1 MILSACKRPVP
12 FSFRHSQHLRVC
24 RTITSTTRSHPS
36 TIRGV
41 PESSP
46 SNPLPSSSNASS
58 DSDENVSMYTGT
70 SKPRPY
76 HLKHPPPRELPRL
89 EVRLHSLT
97 VLCSLNHLTSFQ
109 SRFLPLKAILLGAL
123 GISLWGA
130 FLLHTTNAEKA
141 SSSVVKGILRELR
154 DTEVLRGV
162 LGDAIRVQGEWWL
175 NGSPW
180 IRGKVSTMQGSV
192 DVSFKVKGT
201 RGRCLVFF
209 SVYWLLTIASSRF
222 DILPLSLE

>member
-1 MILSACKRPVP
+1 
-12 FSFRHSQHLRVC
+12 
-24 RTITSTTRSHPS
+24 
-36 TIRGV
+36 
-41 PESSP
+41 
-46 SNPLPSSSNASS
+46 
-58 DSDENVSMYTGT
+58 MYTGT

-76 HLKHPPPRELPRL
+76 HLKHPPPRALPRL
-89 EVRLHSLT
+89 E
-97 VLCSLNHLTSFQ
+97 
-109 SRFLPLKAILLGAL
+109 SRFLPIKAILLGAL

-154 DTEVLRGV
+154 DNEVLRGV

-192 DVSFKVKGT
+192 DVSFRVKGT
-201 RGRCLVFF
+201 RGAAT
-209 SVYWLLTIASSRF
+209 VYFTSIRRDKGLPFEILRF
-222 DILPLSLE
+222 KVISDDESGKVLFDGVRDQAQVQV